1 MKGIGLTEKG
11 KKSKNANLIVY
22 SILGLISHLIYTI
35 YVCSKTE
42 RGSKNT
48 YYDTI
53 LIHKIARK
61 KGPNRKYGM
70 NILIG

>member
-1 MKGIGLTEKG
+1 MKGVGFTEKG
-11 KKSKNANLIVY
+11 EKSKNANLITY
-22 SILGLISHLIYTI
+22 SILGLITQLIYTTN
-35 YVCSKTE
+35 VSSK

-53 LIHKIARK
+53 LIYKIARK
-61 KGPNRKYGM
+61 KGPNRKHYGM